1 MKKLFLFIHAIFIFS
16 FAFGQN
22 LGIKWTKYLTPTFA
36 TGEIIFESQQ
46 TDDGGHILAGIDTSF
61 DYNRNNVIYNK
72 YTQGTNQ
79 YHFIVS
85 LKDHLP
91 VNVSGIRPF

>member
-36 TGEIIFESQQ
+36 TGEIIFESQP

-72 YTQGTNQ
+72 YTQGRAWDWKTTD
-79 YHFIVS
+79 VA
-85 LKDHLP
+85 
-91 VNVSGIRPF
+91 